1 MLDRDSQMK
10 EVSFRLLGGDFQH
23 HLVSSQ
29 QVRRASEMV
38 VVDSRR
44 VDLAAG
50 MLDASSQRV
59 SGGTMVPRATSAR
72 SRSIIWMLFQSGN
85 ERRFSAVTV
94 AREHLCSSTSYASAN
109 VARSAL
115 SAGSTSVGD
124 GCCNI
129 TPVRKRAHK
138 PKPTPNRHPPGRT
151 SRREIG
157 GPAGRGSRGRE
168 RHPMVPSAAAPLQVV
183 TDPSIE
189 RVLN

>member
-29 QVRRASEMV
+29 HVGSASELV

-72 SRSIIWMLFQSGN
+72 SRSIIWMLFQSGGM
-85 ERRFSAVTV
+85 RRSISESGTRSARPLVTS
-94 AREHLCSSTSYASAN
+94 CTSF
-109 VARSAL
+109 ARS
-115 SAGSTSVGD
+115 SRVRSCGV
-124 GCCNI
+124 
-129 TPVRKRAHK
+129 TPATIAR
-138 PKPTPNRHPPGRT
+138 P
-151 SRREIG
+151 
-157 GPAGRGSRGRE
+157 RE
-168 RHPMVPSAAAPLQVV
+168 RAPFLRGESNGLSPPPRDLPQVGPLIP
-183 TDPSIE
+183 D
-189 RVLN
+189 RV